1 MKKTESILD
10 KVARNDGMKVPEG
23 FFENFVEHMSASLP
37 VRPEVEESKVA
48 TAPKTMWERLRPYV
62 YMAAM
67 FAGIWC
73 MLKMF
78 TLMNPANVDLSI
90 DKNHILTEALG
101 DDNFVYDYI
110 IDDINDRELFEE
122 MFDDSISVDDMV
134 PVDSL
139 PDSENVSDEESASS
153 ATGD

>member
-1 MKKTESILD
+1 
-10 KVARNDGMKVPEG
+10 
-23 FFENFVEHMSASLP
+23 
-37 VRPEVEESKVA
+37 
-48 TAPKTMWERLRPYV
+48 
-62 YMAAM
+62 M

-78 TLMNPANVDLSI
+78 TLMNPADVDLSI
-90 DKNHILTEALG
+90 EGNRIMTEALG

-122 MFDDSISVDDMV
+122 MWDDSITIDEMP

-139 PDSENVSDEESASS
+139 SEGVSEAE
-153 ATGD
+153 

>member
-1 MKKTESILD
+1 
-10 KVARNDGMKVPEG
+10 
-23 FFENFVEHMSASLP
+23 
-37 VRPEVEESKVA
+37 
-48 TAPKTMWERLRPYV
+48 
-62 YMAAM
+62 
-67 FAGIWC
+67 
-73 MLKMF
+73 
-78 TLMNPANVDLSI
+78 MNPANVDLSI

-153 ATGD
+153 ATGDWTGAQVVEIVNTFWNSIFAGTWKSSFSIL

>member
-1 MKKTESILD
+1 MI
-10 KVARNDGMKVPEG
+10 P
-23 FFENFVEHMSASLP
+23 
-37 VRPEVEESKVA
+37 
-48 TAPKTMWERLRPYV
+48 PKTVWERIRPYV

-78 TLMNPANVDLSI
+78 TLMNPADVDLSI
-90 DKNHILTEALG
+90 EGNRIMTEALG

-122 MFDDSISVDDMV
+122 MWDDSITIDEMP

-139 PDSENVSDEESASS
+139 SEGVSEAE
-153 ATGD
+153 

>member
-1 MKKTESILD
+1 MKQNDDILIR
-10 KVARNDGMKVPEG
+10 AGHRDGMTVPEG
-23 FFENFVEHMSASLP
+23 FFEDFAAKMEASLP
-37 VRPEVEESKVA
+37 MRPDAE
-48 TAPKTMWERLRPYV
+48 TAQARIIPRKTMWERLRPYV

-78 TLMNPANVDLSI
+78 TLMSPADIDLSI
-90 DKNHILTEALG
+90 DGNRVMTEALG

-122 MFDDSISVDDMV
+122 MWDDSITIDEIPPVESLSEPAAEMEMPAEDAVD
-134 PVDSL
+134 
-139 PDSENVSDEESASS
+139 
-153 ATGD
+153 

>member
-1 MKKTESILD
+1 MKTTESILD
-10 KVARNDGMKVPEG
+10 KAGRRDGMTVPEG
-23 FFENFVEHMSASLP
+23 FFGEFVGRMSSSLP
-37 VRPEVEESKVA
+37 VRPEAETPVRIIP
-48 TAPKTMWERLRPYV
+48 PKTMWERLRPYV
-62 YMAAM
+62 YLAAM

-122 MFDDSISVDDMV
+122 MYDDSISVGDML
-134 PVDSL
+134 PADSL
-139 PDSENVSDEESASS
+139 PQAD
-153 ATGD
+153 TGTEGGDGPQAVD